1 VRQELGELP
10 SEQRVRLQSAYGLSP
25 YDAGV
30 ITGQGRALVAYFED
44 VAKRC
49 GDAKAACNW
58 ITNQVLATLKE
69 RKLDIGQFALSA
81 AALAE
86 LISEQKAINLNKQMA
101 GEVYA
106 RMLETGCPARDA
118 IAQLGIKAVDG
129 SALVEIVRRAIAG
142 NPKAVAD
149 FKKGKAAAAN
159 SIKGAVMRET
169 KGAARPD
176 VVDRLVQEEL
186 QKA

>member
-1 VRQELGELP
+1 MGELP
-10 SEQRVRLQSAYGLSP
+10 SEQRVRLKSEYGLSA

-30 ITGQGRALVAYFED
+30 ITSQGRALAAYFED
-44 VAKRC
+44 VARRC
-49 GDAKAACNW
+49 GDAKTASNW
-58 ITNQVLATLKE
+58 ITNQVLATLKD
-69 RKLDIGQFALSA
+69 RKLDIGQFPLTP

-86 LISEQKAINLNKQMA
+86 LIAEQKTINLNKQMA

-106 RMLETGCPARDA
+106 RMLETGNSAKEA
-118 IAQLGIKAVDG
+118 IAQLGIKAVD
-129 SALVEIVRRAIAG
+129 SNALVEIVRKAIAG

-149 FKKGKAAAAN
+149 YKKGKAAAAN
-159 SIKGAVMRET
+159 SIKGVVMRET

-176 VVDRLVQEEL
+176 VVDQLVKEEL